1 MKKFFDALFDVL
13 RRFSLKNRPSL
24 FDFPQKSPPRIGF
37 LTPVRKQLL
46 EEKLGI
52 TIYRVELFE
61 QALLHRSYLHLL
73 PKGIFRSNERL
84 EFLGDS
90 VLGMVVSDFLFHQN
104 ENLLEGELTKIR
116 SWLVNKHSL
125 SICARKL
132 ELDKFLMVSFA
143 TAKSIERGSES
154 ILSDAMEAIIG
165 AIYLDSGFVQVRDFI
180 ITRLIPLLQEE
191 NILEDRN
198 FKSILMETVQADG
211 KHPPIYEV
219 LEESGPS
226 HDKTFVVG
234 VFVDQVLLAKG
245 IGKSKKEAEQDAA
258 RNALN
263 YLSLKE
269 NEVENGATPI

>member
-1 MKKFFDALFDVL
+1 MPNKVKYFFDALYKGL
-13 RRFSLKNRPSL
+13 LRFSLKNRFSL
-24 FDFPQKSPPRIGF
+24 FDFPQSNTPIIGF
-37 LTPVRKQLL
+37 LTLDRKHLL

-52 TIYRVELFE
+52 KIHRVELFE

-73 PKGIFRSNERL
+73 PKGRFRCNERL

-90 VLGMVVSDFLFHQN
+90 VLGMVVSDFLFRQN
-104 ENLLEGELTKIR
+104 EDLLEGELTKIR

-125 SICARKL
+125 SICARKI

-143 TAKSIERGSES
+143 TAKSNQRGTES
-154 ILSDAMEAIIG
+154 ILSDAMEAVIG
-165 AIYLDSGFVQVRDFI
+165 AIYLDSGFEQVRYFI

-198 FKSILMETVQADG
+198 FKSILMETVQAEG
-211 KHPPIYEV
+211 KQPPLYEV

-234 VFVDQVLLAKG
+234 VYVDQVLLAKG

-263 YLSLKE
+263 YL
-269 NEVENGATPI
+269 

>member
-1 MKKFFDALFDVL
+1 MKNFIDAIYKGFL
-13 RRFSLKNRPSL
+13 RFSLKNRPVV
-24 FDFPQKSPPRIGF
+24 FDSPLKNTPTIGF
-37 LTPVRKQLL
+37 LTPERKQLL

-52 TIYRVELFE
+52 TIHHVELFE

-73 PKGIFRSNERL
+73 PKGFFHSNERL

-90 VLGMVVSDFLFHQN
+90 VLGMVISDFLFRQN
-104 ENLLEGELTKIR
+104 ENLLEGDLTKIR

-125 SICARKL
+125 SICAKKL
-132 ELDKFLMVSFA
+132 ELDKFIMVSFA

-165 AIYLDSGFVQVRDFI
+165 AIYLDSGFEQVHSFI

-198 FKSILMETVQADG
+198 FKSILMETVQAQG
-211 KHPPIYEV
+211 KQPPIYEV

-226 HDKTFVVG
+226 HDKTFVIG

-269 NEVENGATPI
+269 NEVESGTTPI